1 MIYSVSGNIG
11 NNSQTES
18 LSKKIGKDDFL
29 LLFTSQLK
37 YQDPLKPLES
47 KEFTT
52 QMAQFSSLEQLF
64 NLNDNVEKMILYQQS
79 LNNGI
84 ATGLLGKTVKTVDDL
99 VAKVKGI
106 TFSDG
111 ITYLSLD
118 NGQKINLNQ
127 IKEIF
132 ETT

>member
-64 NLNDNVEKMILYQQS
+64 NLNDNVERMILYQQS

-99 VAKVKGI
+99 VAMVKGI

-111 ITYLSLD
+111 ITYLRLD

>member
-1 MIYSVSGNIG
+1 MIYSVSGGSGSN
-11 NNSQTES
+11 QTEP

-37 YQDPLKPLES
+37 FQDPLKPLES

-64 NLNDNVEKMILYQQS
+64 NLNDNVEKLILYQQS

-84 ATGLLGKTVKTVDDL
+84 AIGLLGKTVKTVDDI
-99 VAKVKGI
+99 VAKVNGI
-106 TFSDG
+106 SFSDG
-111 ITYLSLD
+111 ITNLFLD
-118 NGQKINLNQ
+118 NGQKISLSN
-127 IKEIF
+127 IKEIL

>member
-1 MIYSVSGNIG
+1 MIYSVTASSGN
-11 NNSQTES
+11 NNQTGS
-18 LSKKIGKDDFL
+18 LSKSLGKDDFL

-84 ATGLLGKTVKTVDDL
+84 ATGLLGKTVKTADDV

-111 ITYLSLD
+111 ITYLMLD
-118 NGQKINLNQ
+118 NGQKINLSQ

-132 ETT
+132 ETI

>member
-1 MIYSVSGNIG
+1 MIYSVSGNSS
-11 NNSQTES
+11 NSQTET
-18 LSKKIGKDDFL
+18 LSKKLGKDDFL
-29 LLFTSQLK
+29 LLFTSQLR

-64 NLNDNVEKMILYQQS
+64 NLNDNVEKLILYQQS

-84 ATGLLGKTVKTVDDL
+84 ATGLLGKTVKTVDDV

-111 ITYLSLD
+111 ITYLLLD
-118 NGQKINLNQ
+118 NNQKISLSQ
-127 IKEIF
+127 IKEIL
-132 ETT
+132 ETI